1 MLVQWRAGR
10 GGGEGGG
17 WFARNWGT
25 LPVSE
30 LVS

>member
-1 MLVQWRAGR
+1 MLVQWRAG

-17 WFARNWGT
+17 WFARNRGT